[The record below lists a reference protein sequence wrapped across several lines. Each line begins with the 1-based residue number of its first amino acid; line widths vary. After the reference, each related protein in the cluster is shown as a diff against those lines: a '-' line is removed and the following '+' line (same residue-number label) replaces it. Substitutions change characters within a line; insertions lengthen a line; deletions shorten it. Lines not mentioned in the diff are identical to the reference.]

1 MVRAVLSQA
10 SLVELKEV
18 RAVIACPV
26 RYAPGARQ
34 RLAEIAGVFEKE
46 LGRKVEVVIEEQNGA
61 SDAGAA
67 SSNAGAGPG
76 EASPHAPEA
85 ATAAAPTTANPID
98 DPLVKTAVEL
108 FSARIVSVSRRP
120 Q

>member
-10 SLVELKEV
+10 SLVELKDA
-18 RAVIACPV
+18 RAVIACPA

-34 RLAEIAGVFEKE
+34 RLAEIVGVFEKE
-46 LGRKVEVVIEEQNGA
+46 LGRKVEVVIEDQSA
-61 SDAGAA
+61 SAEGGTAGQAAPEPTTQDAA
-67 SSNAGAGPG
+67 ST
-76 EASPHAPEA
+76 SP
-85 ATAAAPTTANPID
+85 ATSAAAPLAANPLD

-120 Q
+120 

>member
-1 MVRAVLSQA
+1 MVRAVLSEA
-10 SLVELKEV
+10 SLVELKDA
-18 RAVIACPV
+18 RAVIACPA

-46 LGRKVEVVIEEQNGA
+46 LGRKVDVVIEDQSGSTVNGVTAGSAEPAPAEAAA
-61 SDAGAA
+61 SPAA
-67 SSNAGAGPG
+67 SS
-76 EASPHAPEA
+76 
-85 ATAAAPTTANPID
+85 TAAPPAANPLD